1 MLCSPVLI
9 FNSIVVKAEL
19 TSAVPSSVKIT
30 PMTLPSSNQP
40 VRSVSRTICET
51 DSAICPRTILSFLD
65 FGRTSLSISI
75 STRCLR
81 DRSERFR
88 SRHSIWRNCFSGNKW
103 PVSFSNA
110 TCCKGRFL
118 PFDDDADAFC
128 AVWVTKDPRSCKTIG
143 DWEKASLNNFETLWL
158 KCQPHSSWLGIF
170 SFRAR
175 RDRRAHRSHGRGINL
190 HRNRSLQ
197 QGNRQYQLVISLE
210 LNQQSLQ
217 PAQRSGFNS
226 DLVAKF

>member
-30 PMTLPSSNQP
+30 PITLPSSNQP
-40 VRSVSRTICET
+40 VRSVSRTIWET

-103 PVSFSNA
+103 PDSCSNT

-128 AVWVTKDPRSCKTIG
+128 ALWLTKDPRSCKTIG
-143 DWEKASLNNFETLWL
+143 DLRKASPNNCETLRL
-158 KCQPHSSWLGIF
+158 KSEPHSTWFGVRSL
-170 SFRAR
+170 RAR
-175 RDRRAHRSHGRGINL
+175 RNRIAHRTHGRGIDL
-190 HRNRSLQ
+190 HRYRTLQ
-197 QGNRQYQLVISLE
+197 
-210 LNQQSLQ
+210 
-217 PAQRSGFNS
+217 
-226 DLVAKF
+226 

>member
-19 TSAVPSSVKIT
+19 TSEVPSSVKIT

-40 VRSVSRTICET
+40 VRSVSRTIRET

-88 SRHSIWRNCFSGNKW
+88 SRHSIVANFFSGNKW
-103 PVSFSNA
+103 PASCSNA
-110 TCCKGRFL
+110 TCCKGRFF

-128 AVWVTKDPRSCKTIG
+128 ALWVTKDPRSCKTIG
-143 DWEKASLNNFETLWL
+143 DSRKASLKNFETSWL
-158 KCQPHSSWLGIF
+158 QYQPHSSWFGIL

-175 RDRRAHRSHGRGINL
+175 RHGRAHRSH
-190 HRNRSLQ
+190 
-197 QGNRQYQLVISLE
+197 
-210 LNQQSLQ
+210 
-217 PAQRSGFNS
+217 
-226 DLVAKF
+226 